1 MHAKNKNLLVITSVF
16 VLVLLLLLIDFRIL
30 GFVQQLI
37 TPELKS
43 VGKIL
48 SKEGVLL
55 LYGIFLLLF
64 IYALIN
70 KNQKLKKTFLV
81 YLQVQILFSF
91 ILVRIMKIV
100 FGRARPKIG
109 SEFTFFSLEA
119 DFNSFPSGHSADAFV
134 SGIFLFYL
142 LKNSKYSAYRYL
154 PLLYAATIAL
164 SRIVVNAHYPSDV
177 LAGAAIGIFGAWFYL
192 NRLSKCSNSLVR

>member
-1 MHAKNKNLLVITSVF
+1 MMHAKNKYLLVITSVF
-16 VLVLLLLLIDFRIL
+16 IVVLLLLLIDFRIL
-30 GFVQQLI
+30 EFVQQLI

-48 SKEGVLL
+48 SKKGLFL
-55 LYGIFLLLF
+55 FYGIFLLLF

-81 YLQVQILFSF
+81 YLKVQILFSF
-91 ILVRIMKIV
+91 ALVRIMKIV
-100 FGRARPKIG
+100 FGRARPEIG

-119 DFNSFPSGHSADAFV
+119 GYNSFPSGHSADAFV

-164 SRIVVNAHYPSDV
+164 SRIAVNTHYPSDV
-177 LAGAAIGIFGAWFYL
+177 IAGAAIGIFGAWFYL
-192 NRLSKCSNSLVR
+192 NRLSKQADQCF

>member
-1 MHAKNKNLLVITSVF
+1 MHAKNKYLLVITSVF
-16 VLVLLLLLIDFRIL
+16 VVVLLLLLIDSRML
-30 GFVQQLI
+30 AFVQQFI

-48 SKEGVLL
+48 SKKGLFL
-55 LYGIFLLLF
+55 LYGIFLLLI
-64 IYALIN
+64 IYAFIK

-81 YLQVQILFSF
+81 YLQAQILFSF
-91 ILVRIMKIV
+91 ALVRIMKIV

-119 DFNSFPSGHSADAFV
+119 DYNSFPSGHSADAFV

-164 SRIVVNAHYPSDV
+164 SRIAVNAHYPSDV
-177 LAGAAIGIFGAWFYL
+177 IAGAAIGIFGAWFYL
-192 NRLSKCSNSLVR
+192 NRLSKQTD

>member
-1 MHAKNKNLLVITSVF
+1 MIHAKNKNLLVITSVF
-16 VLVLLLLLIDFRIL
+16 VVVLLLLLIDFRIL
-30 GFVQQLI
+30 VFVQQFI
-37 TPELKS
+37 PPELKY

-109 SEFTFFSLEA
+109 SESSRKRKALHQMLTLSVFISFEA
-119 DFNSFPSGHSADAFV
+119 HCITRP
-134 SGIFLFYL
+134 
-142 LKNSKYSAYRYL
+142 
-154 PLLYAATIAL
+154 
-164 SRIVVNAHYPSDV
+164 
-177 LAGAAIGIFGAWFYL
+177 
-192 NRLSKCSNSLVR
+192 

>member
-1 MHAKNKNLLVITSVF
+1 MHAKNKYLLLITSVF
-16 VLVLLLLLIDFRIL
+16 VVVLLLLLIDFRIL
-30 GFVQQLI
+30 AFVQQFI

-48 SKEGVLL
+48 SKKGLFL
-55 LYGIFLLLF
+55 LYGIFLLLL
-64 IYALIN
+64 IYAFIK

-81 YLQVQILFSF
+81 YLQAQILFSF
-91 ILVRIMKIV
+91 ALVRIMKIV

-119 DFNSFPSGHSADAFV
+119 DYNSFPSGHSADAFV

-154 PLLYAATIAL
+154 PLLYAATIAF
-164 SRIVVNAHYPSDV
+164 SRIAVNAHYPSDV
-177 LAGAAIGIFGAWFYL
+177 LAGATIGIFGAWFYL
-192 NRLSKCSNSLVR
+192 NRLSKQAD

>member
-1 MHAKNKNLLVITSVF
+1 MHAKNKYLLVITSVF
-16 VLVLLLLLIDFRIL
+16 VVVLLLLLIDSRML
-30 GFVQQLI
+30 AFVQQFI

-48 SKEGVLL
+48 SKKGLFP

-64 IYALIN
+64 IYAFIS

-81 YLQVQILFSF
+81 YLQAQILFSF
-91 ILVRIMKIV
+91 ALVRIMKIV

-109 SEFTFFSLEA
+109 YEFTFFSLEA
-119 DFNSFPSGHSADAFV
+119 DYNSFPSGHSADAFV

-192 NRLSKCSNSLVR
+192 NRLSKQADQCF

>member
-1 MHAKNKNLLVITSVF
+1 MIQSKNKYFLFIPPVF
-16 VLVLLLLLIDFRIL
+16 VVVLLLLLIDIHIL

-43 VGKIL
+43 IGNIL
-48 SKEGVLL
+48 SKKGLL
-55 LYGIFLLLF
+55 PLYGIFLLLF

-70 KNQKLKKTFLV
+70 KNQKIQKISLEYLK
-81 YLQVQILFSF
+81 VQILFSF
-91 ILVRIMKIV
+91 ALVRIMKIV
-100 FGRARPKIG
+100 FGRARPNIG

-119 DFNSFPSGHSADAFV
+119 KYNSFPSGHSADAFV

-164 SRIVVNAHYPSDV
+164 SRIAVNAHFPSDV
-177 LAGAAIGIFGAWFYL
+177 IAGAAIGIFGSWFYI
-192 NRLSKCSNSLVR
+192 NRLSQQVDQCF

>member
-1 MHAKNKNLLVITSVF
+1 MIHAKNKYLLVITSVF
-16 VLVLLLLLIDFRIL
+16 VVVLLLLLIDFRIL
-30 GFVQQLI
+30 VFVQQFI
-37 TPELKS
+37 TPELKY

-48 SKEGVLL
+48 SKKGLFL

-64 IYALIN
+64 IYAFIN
-70 KNQKLKKTFLV
+70 KNQKLKKIFLV
-81 YLQVQILFSF
+81 YLKVQILFSF
-91 ILVRIMKIV
+91 ALVRIMKIV

-119 DFNSFPSGHSADAFV
+119 DYNSFPSGHSADAFV

-164 SRIVVNAHYPSDV
+164 SRIAVNAHYPSDV
-177 LAGAAIGIFGAWFYL
+177 LAGAAISIFGAWFYL
-192 NRLSKCSNSLVR
+192 NRLSKQTDQRF

>member
-1 MHAKNKNLLVITSVF
+1 MMHAKNKYLLVITSVF
-16 VLVLLLLLIDFRIL
+16 VVVLLLLLIDFRIL
-30 GFVQQLI
+30 VFVQQFI

-48 SKEGVLL
+48 SNKGLFL

-64 IYALIN
+64 IYALIKKN
-70 KNQKLKKTFLV
+70 KQLKKIFLV
-81 YLQVQILFSF
+81 YLKVQILFSF
-91 ILVRIMKIV
+91 ALVRIMKIV
-100 FGRARPKIG
+100 LGRARPKIG

-119 DFNSFPSGHSADAFV
+119 DYNSFPSGHSADAFV

-164 SRIVVNAHYPSDV
+164 SRIAVNAHYPSDV
-177 LAGAAIGIFGAWFYL
+177 IAGAAIGIFGAWFYL
-192 NRLSKCSNSLVR
+192 NRFSKQADQCF